1 MDTLLFDLSAWSQIQ
16 ITGVDRK
23 SFLQSFCTN
32 DINKLGSGA
41 VCEVFIPDIKGKILG
56 HLFVVAEDEHLT
68 LLAVPGANET
78 VAPHLT
84 KYLLGVE
91 AEVQDKTN
99 DTGLLCLI
107 GDNVADVVGE
117 AVSLELNQGRKIAL
131 GGNSLLIVRVD
142 ITNFPTYL
150 VSGSREE
157 IEVAQQYLLEKGAP
171 VGTDAHFERLRIE
184 AGFPFAGVD
193 ISAANI
199 AQEAARTD
207 QTISFTKGC
216 YLGQEPIARLDA
228 MGHTNKELRG
238 LVIEAESVSNGAS
251 VLAEEK
257 EVGTIT
263 SVAQRGDGTSVGF
276 AIVRAKFAK
285 PGTSLVVT
293 DAVGTYPATVFW
305 PRLE

>member
-1 MDTLLFDLSAWSQIQ
+1 MDTLLFDLSVWSQIQ

-32 DINKLGSGA
+32 DIIKLDSGA
-41 VCEVFIPDIKGKILG
+41 VCEAFIPDIKGKILG

-68 LLAVPGANET
+68 LLAVPGSNET

-91 AEVQDKTN
+91 AEVH
-99 DTGLLCLI
+99 DTTSDTALLCLA
-107 GDNVADVVGE
+107 GDNVADFIGE
-117 AVSLELNQGRKIAL
+117 TVSLELNQGKKIEL
-131 GGNSLLIVRVD
+131 GGTSVLIVRVD

-150 VSGSREE
+150 ISGSREE
-157 IEVAQQYLLEKGAP
+157 IQIAQLHLLEKGVS
-171 VGTDAHFERLRIE
+171 VGTDSQFERLRIE
-184 AGFPFAGVD
+184 AGFPFAGMD
-193 ISAANI
+193 ISEANI
-199 AQEAARTD
+199 AQEAARTE

-238 LVIEAESVSNGAS
+238 LVIEAESVSIGAS

-263 SVAQRGDGTSVGF
+263 SVAQRDDGTSVGF
-276 AIVRAKFAK
+276 AILRTKFAK

-305 PRLE
+305 PRLG